1 MKLKDR
7 LHTQLAA
14 VLVLLTFAVVPI
26 AGQGMRMGP
35 RRMQPLPPPGAVSA
49 AASEHG
55 VFVVFLGT
63 GMPRP
68 DPTRQGPSLAVVV
81 NGQAYIV
88 DAGTGVVRQATAAFK
103 RGVAAL
109 QPNLLDVAFLTHL
122 HSDHTLGLPDLI
134 LTPWVMGRVR
144 PLTLYGPSGT
154 KGMVNGIEQAYS
166 EDIDIRIHGL
176 EHDSPTGHQVDVHEI
191 HPGVIYQDNNVKV
204 TAFAVKHGSWKEAL
218 GYRFDADGKSIVIS
232 GDTRPVDSVVQ
243 ACNGCDILIHE
254 AYSGIPAGQEYF
266 SSFHTS
272 AEELGA
278 VAAAAKPKLLIVTH
292 FMGGPNPDP
301 AELIQGIQ
309 QKFHGPITVANDLDV
324 IAP

>member
-1 MKLKDR
+1 MKL
-7 LHTQLAA
+7 AFSPCA
-14 VLVLLTFAVVPI
+14 VLLAMLSAATLPAL
-26 AGQGMRMGP
+26 GQGMRMGP
-35 RRMQPLPPPGAVSA
+35 RRQLGPAPQVALSPAS
-49 AASEHG
+49 SEHS

-88 DAGTGVVRQATAAFK
+88 DAGTGIVRQATAAYK

-109 QPNLLDVAFLTHL
+109 QPNLLDIAFLTHL

-166 EDIDIRIHGL
+166 EDIDLRIHGL

-191 HPGVIYQDNNVKV
+191 HPGVIYQDSNVKV

-232 GDTRPVDSVVQ
+232 GDTRPTDSVVQ
-243 ACNGCDILIHE
+243 ACDGCDILIHE
-254 AYSGIPAGQEYF
+254 AYTSIAGGQEYF

-272 AEELGA
+272 AQELGA

>member
-1 MKLKDR
+1 MKMPIFPC
-7 LHTQLAA
+7 A
-14 VLVLLTFAVVPI
+14 VLLAMLNAAALPAF
-26 AGQGMRMGP
+26 GQGMRMGP
-35 RRMQPLPPPGAVSA
+35 RRQPGPPPQVAFSPA
-49 AASEHG
+49 SSEHS

-88 DAGTGVVRQATAAFK
+88 DAGTGLVRQATAAYK

-109 QPNLLDVAFLTHL
+109 QPNLLDIAFLTHL

-166 EDIDIRIHGL
+166 EDIDLRIHGL

-191 HPGVIYQDNNVKV
+191 HPGVIYQDSNVKV

-232 GDTRPVDSVVQ
+232 GDTRPTDSVAQ
-243 ACNGCDILIHE
+243 ACDGCDILIHE
-254 AYSGIPAGQEYF
+254 AYTSIPTGGQQYF

-301 AELIQGIQ
+301 AELIQAIQ